1 MSKFQKYN
9 QRQLLI
15 AQINSLTSVTS
26 NMQLERRLSQ
36 LKTNGKSGIFRIITG
51 DSYSKHKLFDFT
63 YLANMQLNSWANY
76 T

>member
-9 QRQLLI
+9 QRPVIDSTNKLI
-15 AQINSLTSVTS
+15 DFGYIKYAV
-26 NMQLERRLSQ
+26 RRLSQ